1 MDIRQSK
8 ESFED
13 TLQRIAELSDR
24 QISAAAFA
32 VMKRYGELFPEEE
45 IVFLS
50 LPKDDPAERRG
61 ILERV
66 CALEHMK

>member
-1 MDIRQSK
+1 MDELIH
-8 ESFED
+8 
-13 TLQRIAELSDR
+13 RIMCLSDR
-24 QISAAAFA
+24 EITQAACA

-50 LPKDDPAERRG
+50 MPKHDPAERRR

-66 CALEHMK
+66 LELEKGNK

>member
-1 MDIRQSK
+1 MDEMFRQ
-8 ESFED
+8 
-13 TLQRIAELSDR
+13 IMHLSDQ
-24 QISAAAFA
+24 QIGQAAFA

-50 LPKDDPAERRG
+50 MPKNDPAERRR

-66 CALEHMK
+66 LELEKENK